1 MVTTTDHC
9 CCTICASKRIQLR
22 ISPQD
27 HESPHGDDERAC
39 GQCWEAWLSLKVEEK
54 KPDLIEC
61 LFCKSIISEADFV
74 KLARDATKRRYTEE
88 PLSRGETALL
98 TSSSYTKKKEPAK
111 GYTCMVRC
119 KGSLQG
125 TQSYDDQPDGRLFT
139 CHHCSFRVCTAC
151 DRPEHT
157 SETCSEYRERQ
168 EGIHGQAEALSLN
181 ALKAFKTCPD
191 CNARID
197 PLKSACHTQ
206 CTSCGFQFC
215 SGCMVQ
221 WVGEGSAYLL
231 GKEAHT
237 GKCKYRTR
245 DAESTHSLG
254 NRWKQTDA
262 VQERNDAK
270 DEEKRVRR
278 ENKKRSR
285 AEAVFGESTDG
296 SGMGRPAK
304 RSKKAKTRK

>member
-1 MVTTTDHC
+1 MAKNTKH
-9 CCTICASKRIQLR
+9 CTICASDLDGHTK

-27 HESPHGDDERAC
+27 HERTHGDDERAC
-39 GQCWEAWLSLKVEEK
+39 GQCWEAWLSRQVEEK
-54 KPDLIEC
+54 KLDEVEC
-61 LFCKSIISEADFV
+61 LFCKSIISEADFA
-74 KLARDATKRRYTEE
+74 KLARDATTRRYADC
-88 PLSRGETALL
+88 PLSDRQTSLL
-98 TSSSYTKKKEPAK
+98 TSSGYSKQKKPVK
-111 GYTCMVRC
+111 GVTCMARC

-125 TQSYDDQPDGRLFT
+125 TQAHDRERDGRLFT

-157 SETCSEYRERQ
+157 SETCEEYRERQ
-168 EGIHGQAEALSLN
+168 EVIHGQAEALSLN
-181 ALKAFKTCPD
+181 TLKAFKTCPD
-191 CNARID
+191 CSAAIE

-206 CTSCGFQFC
+206 CTSCGYQFC

-221 WVGEGSAYLL
+221 WVGEVSAYLL

-254 NRWKQTDA
+254 NRWKQAED

-278 ENKKRSR
+278 ENKKRGK
-285 AEAVFGESTDG
+285 AEAAFGDG
-296 SGMGRPAK
+296 SGMERSAK
-304 RSKKAKTRK
+304 KCKKAKTRK